1 MSEPEGSADS
11 ADRVRALLLEHGVA
25 EEEIA
30 AATRQG
36 RLHLLVVDALLM
48 PQEPVYTPEEVAEI
62 SGMPIELIERFWRAL
77 GFPNPARDVPAFG
90 PLDVDALSTLQGLLA
105 FRMTDTESSLQ
116 LARVLGSSMARIAD
130 AEITAS
136 PVLRGKQDSAEMAEL
151 FALTADATLPG
162 MARLLEYSWRRHLQA
177 AARRAMAVTGVL
189 ESGAAQAHLA
199 VGFVDL
205 VGFTVLSQQL
215 SEQELAEMVGRFEA
229 LAYDTVTV
237 LGGRVVKMIGDEAM
251 YVAPDVDKAVEIA
264 ISLSEAYSDDEVLS
278 EVRVGLASGDVLVRD
293 GDYYGPVVNLASRIV
308 NIATPGSVLVSEEVH
323 AALADE
329 PGFEWRSLR
338 PRFLKDIGRVPL
350 WRVQRVGAASS
361 GRRDRPK
368 LFRLPRP
375 DMRLAPERLLERVE
389 RLIPPAGREGS

>member
-1 MSEPEGSADS
+1 MSADTE
-11 ADRVRALLLEHGVA
+11 ARVRQFLREHGVA
-25 EEEIA
+25 DEDIDA
-30 AATRQG
+30 AARDD
-36 RLHLLVVDALLM
+36 RLHLLVVDTVLV
-48 PQEPVYTPEEVAEI
+48 PQERAYTPLEVAEL

-77 GFPNPARDVPAFG
+77 GFPNPARDDPAFG
-90 PLDVDALSTLQGLLA
+90 PLDVEALSTLQGLLA
-105 FRMTDTESSLQ
+105 FRMTDTDAALQ
-116 LARVLGSSMARIAD
+116 MARVLGSSMARVAD

-136 PVLRGKQDSAEMAEL
+136 PVLRGGGDSAGMAEL

-177 AARRAMAVTGVL
+177 AARRAMAVTGVFD
-189 ESGAAQAHLA
+189 SGAAHAMLA

-215 SEQELAEMVGRFEA
+215 SEKELGEMVGRFEA

-251 YVAPDVDKAVEIA
+251 YVAPDVGNAAEIA

-278 EVRVGLASGDVLVRD
+278 EVRVGLACGGVLVRD

-308 NIATPGSVLVSEEVH
+308 NIATPGSVLVSDDVH
-323 AALADE
+323 SQLADN
-329 PGFEWRSLR
+329 PAFEWRSLR
-338 PRFLKDIGRVPL
+338 PRFLKDLGRVPL
-350 WRVQRVGAASS
+350 WRLQRAGAPESE
-361 GRRDRPK
+361 RRDRPK

-375 DMRLAPERLLERVE
+375 DMRLAPERILERVE
-389 RLIPPAGREGS
+389 KLIPPVGRDAE